1 MRKVNSRDEA
11 YKNMMKVA
19 KRIAITILCC
29 VPIIIIFGYL
39 TRNVITSNTLQILC
53 FTLIMGVAVT
63 IVEVIARAKE
73 NKKEQE
79 IETKRDVFK

>member
-1 MRKVNSRDEA
+1 MNRYNNRNEA
-11 YKNMMKVA
+11 YKGIMKVA

-29 VPIIIIFGYL
+29 IPVLVVFAYF
-39 TRNVITSNTLQILC
+39 TRNIITQNWVQIICFMVI
-53 FTLIMGVAVT
+53 MAVAVT